1 MTTVFKTKFFKP
13 RVNAY
18 TTKQFIRKLFLKLCT
33 NDVTL
38 HVTTVYLAQG
48 HVSPKQES
56 FD

>member
-48 HVSPKQES
+48 HVSP
-56 FD
+56 